1 MDIASVIVGIII
13 ILIILT
19 PFAIIKINSGN
30 KQKAQLQTLFSFV
43 EENGCSLSQFD
54 LWNNVSIGIDEISRK
69 LFFVR
74 NAKEADIFQ
83 LVNLNEISKCQVINS
98 SRTLNNKE
106 GIVKIVDKLKL
117 TFTPL
122 DKNKP
127 DIILECYNVAF
138 DNLTLSGELQL
149 VDKWCTLSNS
159 KLPNP
164 VKQK

>member
-1 MDIASVIVGIII
+1 M
-13 ILIILT
+13 
-19 PFAIIKINSGN
+19 
-30 KQKAQLQTLFSFV
+30 
-43 EENGCSLSQFD
+43 
-54 LWNNVSIGIDEISRK
+54 
-69 LFFVR
+69 
-74 NAKEADIFQ
+74 
-83 LVNLNEISKCQVINS
+83 NLNEISKCQVINS

-106 GIVKIVDKLKL
+106 GIVKLVDKLKL

>member
-69 LFFVR
+69 LF
-74 NAKEADIFQ
+74 
-83 LVNLNEISKCQVINS
+83 
-98 SRTLNNKE
+98 
-106 GIVKIVDKLKL
+106 
-117 TFTPL
+117 
-122 DKNKP
+122 
-127 DIILECYNVAF
+127 
-138 DNLTLSGELQL
+138 LSGTQKRQL
-149 VDKWCTLSNS
+149 FFN
-159 KLPNP
+159 
-164 VKQK
+164 